1 MEFCARRLL
10 LELGFLEGGFPSKRL
25 QLLTD
30 FFVLGLDVL
39 QVALSGI
46 EVVLVLA
53 AVEAPIILL
62 NDLSLLV
69 EKL

>member
-1 MEFCARRLL
+1 MEFCACRLL
-10 LELGFLEGGFPSKRL
+10 LELGLLEGGFPSKSL

-30 FFVLGLDVL
+30 FFVLGLDRL

-53 AVEAPIILL
+53 AVEATIILL

>member
-1 MEFCARRLL
+1 MEFRACRLF
-10 LELGFLEGGFPSKRL
+10 LELGLLEGGFPSKSL

-30 FFVLGLDVL
+30 FFVLGLNVL
-39 QVALSGI
+39 QVALSSI

-53 AVEAPIILL
+53 AVEATIILL
-62 NDLSLLV
+62 NDLSLFV